1 MSDLEILLN
10 DKQPDLVL
18 ICETWCNE
26 ETSSAMLNI
35 DGYYIDPDL
44 RFDRRD
50 TFNGIGGGLIVY
62 AKDGLVIKPLSIRND
77 FNQFVQFEVLNEDDK
92 NLSLNITLVY
102 RPPSANEAN
111 THELC
116 KLFNNARGN
125 SIFIGDFNFP
135 SIDWTYETAD
145 RKSRAFLES
154 TKENMFEQ
162 MIDFKTHIRGNVLDL
177 LFSNQPD
184 RIQNIESL
192 GNLAN
197 SDHSIIMVDAVFN
210 SRFNNSSELISDWKN
225 GDVEGLADYLKMADW
240 TRELDR
246 RNVEDAW
253 VYFKDKIQTGTDLF
267 IPKIQRRSN
276 KRPQWM
282 TKNVMRLTRLKQRH
296 YNAYM
301 QNRSQENKDRF
312 NQTQTQCKRAVR
324 KSKRK
329 FEQKIATNGNK
340 RPFNSYL
347 KSKTKVQATVGPL
360 KVGSEVISDNAGMA
374 NVLNESFC
382 KVFSRENV
390 NEIPGCQNLPTMS
403 TINDVYFLENEVKQK
418 ISKLKTSSSKGPDN
432 ISTRFLKDFGNIL
445 AKPLANIFNKS
456 MTTGQVPSDWKLAN
470 VTPIFKKGS
479 KSNPENYRPVSLTS
493 VPCKLMESI
502 IRDNVVDHLLLNQL
516 IKSSQHGFMKHK
528 SCTTNLLE
536 FLENVTKMVDNGD
549 PVDIIYLDFSKAFDK
564 VPKLRLIA
572 KMKAHGIRGDVLRWI
587 SEWLS
592 GRKQRTVLNGSFSA
606 WADVISGVPQGSV
619 LGPLAFIIF
628 INDLDTCTELI
639 SIMNKFADD
648 TKLGHKV
655 NTDRDREVLQDCL
668 NKLLVWATD
677 WCMEFNVKKCK
688 ILHTGRNN
696 SKFIYN
702 MNGLPLEEIQQERD
716 IGVVISND
724 LKPSRQCAEAARR
737 ASVVLGQVSRAF
749 MYRDR
754 ITFLKLYTQFIRC
767 HLEFA
772 IPAWSPWTATDIEIL
787 EKVQR
792 RAVNLIS
799 GLKGVSY
806 EEKLKELGILS
817 LEKRRKRFDLIQTYK
832 ILSGIDQ
839 VDSSIWFRTVGANAQ
854 RLTRTTAY
862 CKKLIP
868 NRSKTEMRHN
878 FFSNR
883 VVNTWN
889 RLPTEVK
896 EARTLNSFKKLLD
909 MTDF

>member
-1 MSDLEILLN
+1 
-10 DKQPDLVL
+10 
-18 ICETWCNE
+18 
-26 ETSSAMLNI
+26 
-35 DGYYIDPDL
+35 
-44 RFDRRD
+44 
-50 TFNGIGGGLIVY
+50 
-62 AKDGLVIKPLSIRND
+62 
-77 FNQFVQFEVLNEDDK
+77 
-92 NLSLNITLVY
+92 
-102 RPPSANEAN
+102 
-111 THELC
+111 
-116 KLFNNARGN
+116 
-125 SIFIGDFNFP
+125 
-135 SIDWTYETAD
+135 
-145 RKSRAFLES
+145 
-154 TKENMFEQ
+154 
-162 MIDFKTHIRGNVLDL
+162 
-177 LFSNQPD
+177 
-184 RIQNIESL
+184 
-192 GNLAN
+192 
-197 SDHSIIMVDAVFN
+197 
-210 SRFNNSSELISDWKN
+210 
-225 GDVEGLADYLKMADW
+225 
-240 TRELDR
+240 
-246 RNVEDAW
+246 
-253 VYFKDKIQTGTDLF
+253 
-267 IPKIQRRSN
+267 
-276 KRPQWM
+276 
-282 TKNVMRLTRLKQRH
+282 
-296 YNAYM
+296 
-301 QNRSQENKDRF
+301 
-312 NQTQTQCKRAVR
+312 
-324 KSKRK
+324 
-329 FEQKIATNGNK
+329 
-340 RPFNSYL
+340 
-347 KSKTKVQATVGPL
+347 
-360 KVGSEVISDNAGMA
+360 
-374 NVLNESFC
+374 
-382 KVFSRENV
+382 
-390 NEIPGCQNLPTMS
+390 
-403 TINDVYFLENEVKQK
+403 
-418 ISKLKTSSSKGPDN
+418 
-432 ISTRFLKDFGNIL
+432 
-445 AKPLANIFNKS
+445 

-619 LGPLAFIIF
+619 LGPLASIIF

-862 CKKLIP
+862 CKNLIP
-868 NRSKTEMRHN
+868 NKSKTEMRHN

>member
-162 MIDFKTHIRGNVLDL
+162 MIDFKTHIPGNVLDL

-403 TINDVYFLENEVKQK
+403 TINDVYFSENEVKQK

-470 VTPIFKKGS
+470 VTPIFKEGS

-862 CKKLIP
+862 CKNLIP